1 MSSKPLVAIVCGL
14 MNPIPPVKAGGPQLV
29 IWNTCKHLNDAEF
42 EWKVLSLWDE
52 AVENVDFDRERFVQV
67 RIGEREKKI
76 SQLAQ
81 KMPYRLV
88 KGWFGV
94 VRPDHLALNLAMVR
108 ELKRMKP
115 GVVIVHESYSLCFL
129 VARALPKAK
138 IVFYHH
144 SCKLYSDLDEKSWQ
158 RLLKSANSGLVTIN
172 NQAVSL
178 AEGKF
183 GVKPIRHWVI
193 LNGVDEAFLT
203 DYCKDELKNGAFEF
217 LYVGRLHEG
226 KGLIELLD
234 AFRIVLDQ
242 HSESLLLTIVGA
254 ADVDED
260 GELSFEAKLADK
272 AAFLPTGSVR
282 MQGFIPNSKLI
293 DIYAQADCGVLA
305 TRLMEG
311 NSLFLM
317 ECLAMGVP
325 VIATGIGGVPDV
337 VRDGMDG
344 ILIREGASA
353 EELAEVMIRILR
365 DRQIWRARSIE
376 IRNSAIERFNYD
388 RVAKNLGRVVYD
400 VVNADLK

>member
-1 MSSKPLVAIVCGL
+1 MSSKHLVAIVCGL

-29 IWNTCKHLNDAEF
+29 IWNTCKHLSNEEF

-52 AVENVDFDRERFVQV
+52 AVDAVDFDRERFVQV
-67 RIGEREKKI
+67 RVGKRETKI

-81 KMPYRLV
+81 KLPYRLV

-115 GVVIVHESYSLCFL
+115 DVVIVHESYSLCFM

-138 IVFYHH
+138 VFFYHH
-144 SCKLYSDLDEKSWQ
+144 SCKLYSDLDEKSWR
-158 RLLKSANSGLVTIN
+158 RLLLSANSGIVTIN

-183 GVKPIRHWVI
+183 GVKPAHHWVI

-203 DYCKDELKNGAFEF
+203 DDRNDDPKNDLFEF

-242 HSESLLLTIVGA
+242 SRKSVLLTIVGA
-254 ADVDED
+254 TAIDED
-260 GELSFEAKLADK
+260 GKAHFETELAEKVGS
-272 AAFLPTGSVR
+272 LPSGAVR
-282 MQGFIPNSKLI
+282 MLGFIPNSELV
-293 DIYAQADCGVLA
+293 DVYSQADCGVLP
-305 TRLMEG
+305 TQLMEG

-337 VRDGMDG
+337 VRDGLDG
-344 ILIREGASA
+344 ILIKKEASA
-353 EELAEVMIRILR
+353 KELAEVMIRMVKERTL
-365 DRQIWRARSIE
+365 WRERSKE
-376 IRNSAIERFNYD
+376 IRSTAIERFTYD
-388 RVAKNLGRVVYD
+388 RVAKNLERVVYD
-400 VVNADLK
+400 VVNTDLK

>member
-1 MSSKPLVAIVCGL
+1 LSSKPLVAIVCGL

-29 IWNTCKHLNDAEF
+29 IWNTCKHLSNEEF

-52 AVENVDFDRERFVQV
+52 AVDAVDFDRERFVQV
-67 RIGEREKKI
+67 RVGKRETKI

-81 KMPYRLV
+81 KLPYRLV

-115 GVVIVHESYSLCFL
+115 DVVIVHESYSLCFM

-144 SCKLYSDLDEKSWQ
+144 SCKLYSDLDENSWQ
-158 RLLKSANSGLVTIN
+158 RLLRSAKSGIVTIN

-178 AEGKF
+178 AENKF
-183 GVKPIRHWVI
+183 GIKPIRHWVI
-193 LNGVDEAFLT
+193 LNGVDDAFLAENRNT
-203 DYCKDELKNGAFEF
+203 DSNNGVFEF

-242 HSESLLLTIVGA
+242 HLESVSLKIVGSTA
-254 ADVDED
+254 NDED
-260 GELSFEAKLADK
+260 GESHFEAKLVEKVASFP
-272 AAFLPTGSVR
+272 AGSVR
-282 MQGFIPNSKLI
+282 MLGFIPNSELV
-293 DIYAQADCGVLA
+293 DIYARANCGVLP
-305 TRLMEG
+305 TRMMEG

-325 VIATGIGGVPDV
+325 VIATRIGGVPDV
-337 VRDGMDG
+337 IRDGMDG
-344 ILIREGASA
+344 ILIGEEADA
-353 EELAEVMIRILR
+353 KELAEAMISMIIEKELWRSRRSEILKH
-365 DRQIWRARSIE
+365 ARE
-376 IRNSAIERFNYD
+376 VFNYR
-388 RVAKNLGRVVYD
+388 RVAGQVEELIQEILFDG
-400 VVNADLK
+400 

>member
-29 IWNTCKHLNDAEF
+29 IWNTCKHLSDEVFN
-42 EWKVLSLWDE
+42 WKVLSLWDE
-52 AVENVDFDRERFVQV
+52 AVEAVDFDRERFVQV
-67 RIGEREKKI
+67 RISERDKRI
-76 SQLAQ
+76 SQFAQ
-81 KMPYRLV
+81 KLPYRLV

-115 GVVIVHESYSLCFL
+115 DVVIVHESYSLCFM

-138 IVFYHH
+138 VVFYHH
-144 SCKLYSDLDEKSWQ
+144 SCKLHSDLDEKSWQ
-158 RLLKSANSGLVTIN
+158 RLLLSAKSGIVTIN

-178 AEGKF
+178 AESKF

-203 DYCKDELKNGAFEF
+203 DDRNDDPKNDLFEF

-242 HSESLLLTIVGA
+242 YRKSVLLTIVGA
-254 ADVDED
+254 TANDED
-260 GELSFEAKLADK
+260 GKAHFETELAERVGS
-272 AAFLPTGSVR
+272 LPSGAVR
-282 MQGFIPNSKLI
+282 MLGFIPNSELV
-293 DIYAQADCGVLA
+293 DIYSQADCGVLL
-305 TRLMEG
+305 TQLMEG

-337 VRDGMDG
+337 VRDGLDG
-344 ILIREGASA
+344 ILIKKEASA
-353 EELAEVMIRILR
+353 KELAEVMIRMVKERTL
-365 DRQIWRARSIE
+365 WKERSKE
-376 IRNSAIERFNYD
+376 IRSTAIERFTYD
-388 RVAKNLGRVVYD
+388 RVAKNLERVVYD
-400 VVNADLK
+400 VVNTDLK

>member
-29 IWNTCKHLNDAEF
+29 IWNTCKHLSDADF
-42 EWKVLSLWDE
+42 DWKVLSLWDE
-52 AVENVDFDRERFVQV
+52 AVEDVDFDRERFVQV
-67 RIGEREKKI
+67 RIGKKEEKI
-76 SQLAQ
+76 SQFAQ

-88 KGWFGV
+88 KDWFGV
-94 VRPDHLALNLAMVR
+94 VREDHLALNLAMVR

-115 GVVIVHESYSLCFL
+115 DVVIVHESYSLCFM

-172 NQAVSL
+172 NQAVLL
-178 AEGKF
+178 AEEKF

-203 DYCKDELKNGAFEF
+203 DYRKDELKNGAFEF

-272 AAFLPTGSVR
+272 AALLPTGSVR
-282 MQGFIPNSKLI
+282 MPGFRPNSELI
-293 DIYAQADCGVLA
+293 DIYAQADCGVLP

-325 VIATGIGGVPDV
+325 VIATGIGGVLDV
-337 VRDGMDG
+337 VVTNEDG
-344 ILIREGASA
+344 ILI
-353 EELAEVMIRILR
+353 EEDISPAKLAEHMMSVYKNRNWWKAGRAGRIT
-365 DRQIWRARSIE
+365 RS
-376 IRNSAIERFNYD
+376 RNRFNYE
-388 RVAKNLGRVVYD
+388 RVATQISLIIDEILGHE
-400 VVNADLK
+400 N